1 MENGRIYP
9 LIVDNFRKRA
19 SSFPTAEHRAAR
31 LVFRL
36 LERARTEKENA
47 ENAENAEN
55 ERNGR
60 LSLPFVDRHAFL
72 DAPSRSSNQA
82 SLLIDEWMLERA
94 VDEKL

>member
-36 LERARTEKENA
+36 LERARTEK
-47 ENAENAEN
+47 ENAEN